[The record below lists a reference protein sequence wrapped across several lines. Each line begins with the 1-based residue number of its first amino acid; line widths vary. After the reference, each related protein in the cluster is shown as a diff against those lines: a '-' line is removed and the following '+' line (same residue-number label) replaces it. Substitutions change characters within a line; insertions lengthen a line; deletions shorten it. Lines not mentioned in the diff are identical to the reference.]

1 MNYQT
6 FVNNTTATLS
16 VAALMSMSVAY
27 QSEDF
32 GRSYQSLSN
41 APYSIYSGATNKTY
55 NQYEKIS
62 NISVN
67 EDIEAV
73 IAFADKLIGNSKPLD
88 ADIAKLIDDNLMDLL
103 S

>member
-27 QSEDF
+27 QSDDL
-32 GRSYQSLSN
+32 GGGYQSFNN
-41 APYSIYSGATNKTY
+41 APYSIYSGTTNQTY
-55 NQYEKIS
+55 SQYEDV
-62 NISVN
+62 VN
-67 EDIEAV
+67 AGMYEDIETL
-73 IAFADKLIGNSKPLD
+73 IAFADKLIGNSKPLE
-88 ADIAKLIDDNLMDLL
+88 ADIAKLIDDNIMDLL